1 MCPCTSLLLTNTALL
16 FLCSFQEHRPASQ
29 ATGCRLGTFMYTLTS
44 CCFSF
49 GSKWNATC
57 VTCSSVYK
65 EDSSS
70 LFFQVTLEC
79 GCNAALSVFISLPW
93 TEMTQRYPKF
103 RLFPPPSANH
113 MRSSYSHW
121 WAGRRLL
128 RQPWWQLEVWVSCPV
143 QTPVLSVLLRLNLD
157 CVLC

>member
-1 MCPCTSLLLTNTALL
+1 MALLLDAFWWVLKCDTEIFTHCSHSHVSMHKPLLHQHSLALPV
-16 FLCSFQEHRPASQ
+16 FLPGHRPASQ

-65 EDSSS
+65 EDFPSS
-70 LFFQVTLEC
+70 LSFKVTLEC

-113 MRSSYSHW
+113 MRSSLQPLI

-128 RQPWWQLEVWVSCPV
+128 QQL
-143 QTPVLSVLLRLNLD
+143 
-157 CVLC
+157 